1 MMAGPNATSGETDFV
16 LYRPDINAYWKFSDA
31 FTSAFPGS
39 YQDSFLWHYNGTLY
53 AAGGTDN
60 SVVPDNE
67 TLYSVPLPTAWRDA
81 SYSATWTTHGVINI
95 FDTLDYWGR
104 GGAAISGDTVFI
116 WGGTVDGVVV
126 PNEAANTAY
135 VSLASLPNLTWS
147 NGTSIDQPL
156 SALEGDG
163 AVIGTTLY
171 RGGGVITG
179 NTGYD
184 VLESLDLTDPTD
196 PWTNLAAMPFNV
208 WGHVMV
214 TDGTDVWTMGGYD
227 SDSVASTDKVS
238 RYSVSGDTWAA
249 STVLPSATNS
259 RFGYYYDNRL
269 WYFRDTNTIYTYP
282 VADGL
287 TGSWSTLSAPTN
299 PDSAVIIVGW
309 RRIEGSSYG
318 TEFLAVAGQ
327 GPFDPVRADAR
338 ADALSVARNFNA
350 PPVDVNLSQSFLP
363 EPLEVIDPDIVT
375 AFDESLTPGTA
386 EFYYLPLGRQ
396 SSEYL
401 QEFTG
406 ETMLARMG
414 RTFPGPI
421 MELVSNIS
429 DSIIADN
436 LTSDNTVDARY
447 AIEYVF
453 RSWAADY
460 PWFASA
466 AVPDLRVPLVGGD
479 YSGDAGKVFTR
490 TITIPQGDDAERSM
504 FDIAQELLAP
514 FGAVRTVN
522 DNNVFA
528 IQPRYGPDSDATAV
542 VTLKDND
549 LYSLS
554 TGDPS
559 RVGTKNR
566 ITVEKRPYDRDV
578 DVIAMQEAYW
588 QIRHSL
594 FDAQYLITDRTAD
607 PPDAIPD
614 TRLDLTDGTGTSF
627 QSGYALR
634 YDPLL
639 WPAGAGIV
647 PEDVGFVDTS
657 PAVTLDVDFYAY
669 NLGNTGVNITKNYV
683 SDAEV
688 TLPSVGNIL
697 PDGNWYTALTAQYS
711 NSSGTPTSMFVTL
724 EGRWVNERGQRGI
737 QLRVADSNLIAV
749 GWTVGVTIYPFDTFV
764 GTFAIKLTDA
774 SAAWVDRGTSTRV
787 TFGIAGTD
795 TLPSA
800 TGDAVAESQD
810 ARGILEEVISI
821 GPYNPSLDQMSQMA
835 EGILFD
841 KIQPR
846 SIVRGEQSV
855 VRAFPVRFSH
865 LGRLVQLPDG
875 TSGDV
880 MSRDYREASP
890 TVGGAGDLGSGFEVM
905 ILNADAAGAVD
916 TTSDFLLSE
925 SGSNL
930 LLETG
935 DSILLEAPGSFLLE
949 DGSNLLLEAGDT
961 FLLEA

>member
-1 MMAGPNATSGETDFV
+1 VGDTLVAVLNASGANSTITAPAGWTVLDSTAAPHARMYLSREATGNSADDITITVSTADGISGVMVAYRGMSYDDWVWLGADESDTVSPYTTPVSGGAIDIGAGSGAFVGFFSCQQNGGQGGGMTVSVDSGGSLVAQAEGIRTSFSGGLCAIADNLNTTGSQQIGITFTGNNTSGF
-16 LYRPDINAYWKFSDA
+16 A
-31 FTSAFPGS
+31 
-39 YQDSFLWHYNGTLY
+39 TLY
-53 AAGGTDN
+53 GYNVTPAVTI
-60 SVVPDNE
+60 
-67 TLYSVPLPTAWRDA
+67 
-81 SYSATWTTHGVINI
+81 AT
-95 FDTLDYWGR
+95 
-104 GGAAISGDTVFI
+104 
-116 WGGTVDGVVV
+116 
-126 PNEAANTAY
+126 
-135 VSLASLPNLTWS
+135 
-147 NGTSIDQPL
+147 
-156 SALEGDG
+156 
-163 AVIGTTLY
+163 
-171 RGGGVITG
+171 
-179 NTGYD
+179 
-184 VLESLDLTDPTD
+184 
-196 PWTNLAAMPFNV
+196 
-208 WGHVMV
+208 
-214 TDGTDVWTMGGYD
+214 
-227 SDSVASTDKVS
+227 
-238 RYSVSGDTWAA
+238 
-249 STVLPSATNS
+249 
-259 RFGYYYDNRL
+259 
-269 WYFRDTNTIYTYP
+269 
-282 VADGL
+282 
-287 TGSWSTLSAPTN
+287 
-299 PDSAVIIVGW
+299 
-309 RRIEGSSYG
+309 
-318 TEFLAVAGQ
+318 Q

-363 EPLEVIDPDIVT
+363 EPLEVIDPDIIT

-421 MELVSNIS
+421 MELVSNIGS
-429 DSIIADN
+429 SIITSN
-436 LTSDNTVDARY
+436 ITSDNTVDARY

-453 RSWAADY
+453 SQWAATY
-460 PWFASA
+460 PWFNYSSP
-466 AVPDLRVPLVGGD
+466 VPDLRVPLVGGD

-522 DNNVFA
+522 DNNAFA

-614 TRLDLTDGTGTSF
+614 ARLDLTDGTGTSF

-647 PEDVGFVDTS
+647 AEDVGFVDTS

-688 TLPSVGNIL
+688 TLPSIGNIL

-724 EGRWVNERGQRGI
+724 EGRWVNEQGARGI
-737 QLRVADSNLIAV
+737 QFRVADSNLVAV

-800 TGDAVAESQD
+800 TGDAIQESED

-821 GPYNPSLDQMSQMA
+821 GPYNPSVDQMSQIA

-890 TVGGAGDLGSGFEVM
+890 PIGGAGDIGSGFEVM
-905 ILNADAAGAVD
+905 VLGDGAGAVD
-916 TTSDFLLSE
+916 TSSDFLLLE

-930 LLETG
+930 LLESG
-935 DSILLEAPGSFLLE
+935 DSILLEA
-949 DGSNLLLEAGDT
+949 
-961 FLLEA
+961 